1 MPKTFL
7 LLVTIFALGSATLVT
22 FYVDHEVEQPLDYV
36 DINLIVKTD
45 GESLDEAIEEA
56 AQKVKSI
63 EGLVE

>member
-56 AQKVKSI
+56 AQKVKII